1 MTDIISSTL
10 KTINGIAAVAVHPLV
25 PASLLTFVAYSP
37 PDMLRRFPS
46 LNRLHQLLTANF
58 VVRYRLPLQ
67 ILLVAGIARYL
78 NRAANRWALNN
89 WRLTS
94 HPGWRWANEIAVV
107 TGGCNGIGKAIVIG
121 LAQKGVTVAVLDIQP
136 MPADL
141 RANQKVKY
149 WKCDITSPEA
159 VSASATEIRAS
170 LGNPSIVVNN
180 AGVAYTHSVIETDPE
195 DLRRIFGVNLLSLWS
210 TAKEFIPDMIM
221 KNKGHIVT
229 VASMASYSAL
239 PTAVDYSATK
249 AGALAFSEGLSCE
262 IKHVYKASGILTTVV
277 HPMWVKTNMTAAHA
291 ERVEQSYGRMM
302 EPEDVAKRVTGQI
315 FSCRGGQL
323 IIPDQWSWASGNRGL
338 PSWVQEIMR
347 DAVGRE
353 VPRLGEAK

>member
-1 MTDIISSTL
+1 
-10 KTINGIAAVAVHPLV
+10 
-25 PASLLTFVAYSP
+25 
-37 PDMLRRFPS
+37 
-46 LNRLHQLLTANF
+46 
-58 VVRYRLPLQ
+58 
-67 ILLVAGIARYL
+67 
-78 NRAANRWALNN
+78 
-89 WRLTS
+89 
-94 HPGWRWANEIAVV
+94 
-107 TGGCNGIGKAIVIG
+107 
-121 LAQKGVTVAVLDIQP
+121 

-195 DLRRIFGVNLLSLWS
+195 DLQRIFGVNLLSLWF

-249 AGALAFSEGLSCE
+249 AGALAFSEGLSWS
-262 IKHVYKASGILTTVV
+262 KAID
-277 HPMWVKTNMTAAHA
+277 
-291 ERVEQSYGRMM
+291 R
-302 EPEDVAKRVTGQI
+302 
-315 FSCRGGQL
+315 
-323 IIPDQWSWASGNRGL
+323 
-338 PSWVQEIMR
+338 
-347 DAVGRE
+347 
-353 VPRLGEAK
+353 